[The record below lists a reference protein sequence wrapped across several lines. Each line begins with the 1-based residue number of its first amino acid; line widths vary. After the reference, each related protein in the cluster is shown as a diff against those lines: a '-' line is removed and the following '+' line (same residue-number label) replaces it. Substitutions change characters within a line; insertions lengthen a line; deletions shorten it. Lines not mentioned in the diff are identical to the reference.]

1 MKGYLA
7 SFGAAFAV
15 VAGIAADSGFAQQA
29 PVKRDFESEIQ
40 AALQAAKTAA
50 EFEFLGTLVRS
61 CLLPQSGGEDT
72 RHNVPRYIANPASA
86 PARRTWYSE
95 PPRVFDNLYFV
106 GRKIH
111 SRRAL
116 STIEEVFPI
125 DTR

>member
-50 EFEFLGTLVRS
+50 EFEFLGTLVRT

-72 RHNVPRYIANPASA
+72 RDNVPGYVTNPPSP
-86 PARRTWYSE
+86 PARSPCHPQ
-95 PPRVFDNLYFV
+95 PPTTSVNLTFV
-106 GRKIH
+106 
-111 SRRAL
+111 AL
-116 STIEEVFPI
+116 
-125 DTR
+125 